1 MTKGKPQTIKNNTA
15 QENLTERL
23 ERKETVRGTA
33 LTITGGFLWGIAGVF
48 GKYTFEY
55 KGVTATWIVNVRLII
70 AGIILLTRAYMVQKD
85 GIFRIWKN
93 SGMCSGC

>member
-1 MTKGKPQTIKNNTA
+1 MTKGKPQTTKNNTA

-33 LTITGGFLWGIAGVF
+33 FTITGGFLWGIAGVF

-55 KGVTATWIVNVRLII
+55 KGVTATWIVCTSDHCRDHII
-70 AGIILLTRAYMVQKD
+70 DQSVYGAEGRNIPYLEK
-85 GIFRIWKN
+85 
-93 SGMCSGC
+93 